1 MGKHSKNNN
10 DRAFFSHAERKAAAY
25 GRHSSSMLGGHNT
38 GANFKEWGWGTESR
52 TLDSD
57 SMKDID
63 ACSLSLQPCA
73 EPLVT
78 PSGVLYDKEAV
89 IRFILARK
97 KEIARETE
105 AWEAQ
110 QASDASSAAAAAS
123 AEHECR
129 IQEFVAQQEGLSQ
142 ADLRARAASSSTAV
156 TTAASMGR
164 SLVEDKGRHATDT
177 NFWVVSNTPEAQARV
192 AKPDGVVRCPITNEP
207 LRLKAMVPV
216 IFTPADE
223 GSSSAEVVAKRSNER
238 YICPLSKKAL
248 SNVNPV
254 TVLRLSGMA
263 VSTKAVKDC
272 IRKDML
278 DPFTDPPT
286 KLKEKDIIAL
296 RVEGTGFAART
307 DEATLKAT
315 AAVSSSRF

>member
-10 DRAFFSHAERKAAAY
+10 DRGFFSHAERKAAAY

-63 ACSLSLQPCA
+63 ACSLTLQPCV
-73 EPLVT
+73 EPVVT
-78 PSGVLYDKEAV
+78 PSGVLYDKEA
-89 IRFILARK
+89 IIKFILARK

-110 QASDASSAAAAAS
+110 QASDASSVAAAAS
-123 AEHECR
+123 EAHESR

-142 ADLRARAASSSTAV
+142 ADLRARAASGSSAV
-156 TTAASMGR
+156 TTVASMGR
-164 SLVEDKGRHATDT
+164 TLVMDKGRHAADT
-177 NFWVVSNTPEAQARV
+177 SFWVVSNTPEAQARV

-207 LRLKAMVPV
+207 LKLKAMIPV
-216 IFTPADE
+216 IFTPTDE
-223 GSSSAEVVAKRSNER
+223 GSSSAELVAKKSNER
-238 YICPLSKKAL
+238 YMCPLSKKAL

-254 TVLRLSGMA
+254 TILRPSGMA
-263 VSTKAVKDC
+263 LSTTFVKDC

-286 KLKEKDIIAL
+286 KLKEKDIVAL

-307 DEATLKAT
+307 AEDLLKVT
-315 AAVSSSRF
+315 AVTSSSRM